1 MRGLND
7 DEIINFV
14 DWTQVSIS
22 KNVFMVINFKVEIK
36 QHQLKKVFKL

>member
-22 KNVFMVINFKVEIK
+22 KNVFKAINFKVEII
-36 QHQLKKVFKL
+36 